1 MNITVDKKPINLP
14 ALEAELRAASGPA
27 YTGWSYNRP
36 VDADHFTLHF
46 ADGTSDAVIATALKV
61 YEAHDATVLTPA
73 QQAEAERAAA
83 LNQLAAADFAGM
95 VQAVE
100 GAATLEDVRPLLLNA
115 LGALQALTLALGLK
129 TNSETNS

>member
-1 MNITVDKKPINLP
+1 M
-14 ALEAELRAASGPA
+14 
-27 YTGWSYNRP
+27 
-36 VDADHFTLHF
+36 
-46 ADGTSDAVIATALKV
+46 
-61 YEAHDATVLTPA
+61 LTPA

-129 TNSETNS
+129 TNPETNS